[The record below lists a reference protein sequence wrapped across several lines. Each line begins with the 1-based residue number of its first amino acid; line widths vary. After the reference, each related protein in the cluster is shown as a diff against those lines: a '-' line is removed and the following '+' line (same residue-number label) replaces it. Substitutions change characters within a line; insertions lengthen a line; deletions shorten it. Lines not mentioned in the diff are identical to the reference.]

1 MSPTTSIAN
10 PVEDSVADRSPER
23 RSIFARDGKA
33 GLLARALAVTAALV
47 VTAIGLTMARDAGWM
62 LVELPRTIMIGIA
75 LVVWVSMI
83 LGVIFSEYPRGDQLA
98 LARVGLATF
107 CRTGFPLLVILVAVN
122 YATRLNSVAI
132 YVGILYA
139 VGLSLSLALEVSRLG
154 LPLNKSTS

>member
-1 MSPTTSIAN
+1 
-10 PVEDSVADRSPER
+10 
-23 RSIFARDGKA
+23 
-33 GLLARALAVTAALV
+33 
-47 VTAIGLTMARDAGWM
+47 
-62 LVELPRTIMIGIA
+62 
-75 LVVWVSMI
+75 MI